1 MLAGRG
7 SRFDTD
13 VVDAFEGLFATAP
26 PKPSVKTLRLPT
38 ADLRPGHTLTQD
50 FVSPEGV
57 LLLSVGQRLTEDLI
71 GRIRAFEL
79 KHGLT
84 LVLAVQLPQEV
95 TP

>member
-1 MLAGRG
+1 
-7 SRFDTD
+7 
-13 VVDAFEGLFATAP
+13 VVDAFARLFSAAP
-26 PKPSVKTLRLPT
+26 PKPTVAALRLPT
-38 ADLRPGHTLTQD
+38 AELRPGHTLTQD

-84 LVLAVQLPQEV
+84 LTLVVQLPQEV
-95 TP
+95 TQ